1 MMKVIDLT
9 SEKFTFDTA
18 VKRFEA
24 EKAALYRPDGEPK
37 FGPKEHA
44 EKMAALLEPVTRWH
58 NHVKE
63 KCAAAE
69 AEARMAASLEHSDP
83 ITTLSDNELQRAYFL
98 RPFVQDAVNSLPL
111 SDLAKRLGAVVATGD
126 KATIACYQ
134 QAAAQ
139 RTAAQREAYRAGDHG
154 ALEGLTAIAEHVDAL
169 SAKLENPKHAEAMT
183 DAIELRK
190 AAIEV
195 SMTVNQTLR
204 GLNGEQETADARRL
218 AEYQSRF

>member
-1 MMKVIDLT
+1 MLTKIDLT

-44 EKMAALLEPVTRWH
+44 EKLAALLEPVTRWH

-69 AEARMAASLEHSDP
+69 AEARMAANLEHSDP
-83 ITTLSDNELQRAYFL
+83 ITTLSDNELQRAFFL
-98 RPFVQDAVNSLPL
+98 KPFVESAVASLPL
-111 SDLAKRLGAVVATGD
+111 SDLAKRLSAVVATGD

-139 RTAAQREAYRAGDHG
+139 RTAAQREAYRGGNHG

-169 SAKLENPKHAEAMT
+169 SAKLANPKHAEAMT

-190 AAIEV
+190 AAAEISFE
-195 SMTVNQTLR
+195 TNQRLR
-204 GLNGEQETADARRL
+204 ELNGEQEAADVRRK
-218 AEYQSRF
+218 AEYQAMF